1 MLEEMNPL
9 AESRE
14 TVRERGIRELEKVAR
29 FEGDPERVNMA
40 LGCART
46 AVLIFIQLEDEEK
59 LAIARKKVEELES
72 KVASARAQA
81 FEEELVRVRTAA
93 FKLGL
98 GSEAE
103 IAAEKIGRV
112 QEGCWIELMKRT
124 ELPLWDKQD
133 DKQRWPMDPSIAHP
147 VGEILRK
154 IKAVEGVLKVEITGS
169 WKIFRHGLS
178 VPGAWVIRLVVDAE
192 WGRRTYLLKI

>member
-1 MLEEMNPL
+1 MLEEMNQL
-9 AESRE
+9 TESRE

-29 FEGDPERVNMA
+29 FETDPDRLNMA

-46 AVLIFIQLEDEEK
+46 AVMVFLQLDDGEN
-59 LAIARKKVEELES
+59 LALARVKVEELEARVA
-72 KVASARAQA
+72 KVRAKM
-81 FEEELVRVRTAA
+81 FEDELVRVRAA
-93 FKLGL
+93 AVRLGI
-98 GSEAE
+98 GTEEE
-103 IAAEKIGRV
+103 IAAEKMGRV

-124 ELPLWDKQD
+124 ELPIWDKQD

-154 IKAVEGVLKVEITGS
+154 IKAVEGVVGVDISGS

-178 VPGAWVIRLVVDAE
+178 VPGAWVIRLTVEAE
-192 WGRRTYLLKI
+192 WGRRTYLLKV